1 MRMPEEINRILSD
14 RISTWLFA
22 PTNEAAIQLAKEGVD
37 ATRIFQV
44 GDVMYDVALHHG
56 QRASQTKAGALTRLD
71 LKEKHYVLATIHRAE
86 NTDHSQRLQVIVD
99 ALSQIA
105 EQLPVI
111 WPLHPRTKIGRA
123 SCRERVCQY
132 G

>member
-1 MRMPEEINRILSD
+1 MSVFFCKQKTAYEM
-14 RISTWLFA
+14 RISDWSS
-22 PTNEAAIQLAKEGVD
+22 
-37 ATRIFQV
+37 
-44 GDVMYDVALHHG
+44 DVC
-56 QRASQTKAGALTRLD
+56 SSD

-111 WPLHPRTKIGRA
+111 WPLHPRTKGALHNAGLLAGLEGKVRLTEPLGYMDIVDRK
-123 SCRERVCQY
+123 SVV
-132 G
+132 